1 MLFINMLQNWEYL
14 AQELNIKWAALLALD
29 DDLYDELWFQ
39 NERSHRG
46 ISQCRVVRALEREN
60 SVN

>member
-14 AQELNIKWAALLALD
+14 AQELNIKWAVLALD

-39 NERSHRG
+39 NERSHRV

>member
-14 AQELNIKWAALLALD
+14 AQELNIKWAVLALD